1 MSTGIKVG
9 KFVNSEM
16 SWNLTVGY
24 DIGIDI
30 EEVEKSLLHGNI
42 IVSKSIIEIYGENF
56 SEVAKVVT
64 KNRDQEGL
72 AALADIFASPKQ
84 AVSAWVVLGKKY
96 GQTGHIGQFTL
107 STLSGV
113 LSQTSF
119 ALLKIALQA
128 HGIHL
133 P

>member
-9 KFVNSEM
+9 KFVKSEM

-24 DIGIDI
+24 DTGIDI
-30 EEVEKSLLHGNI
+30 EEVEESLLHGNI
-42 IVSKSIIEIYGENF
+42 IVSKNTIDIFGKNF
-56 SEVAKVVT
+56 SDVATAVIH
-64 KNRDQEGL
+64 NRDEEGL
-72 AALADIFASPKQ
+72 VALADIFATPKQ
-84 AVSAWVVLGKKY
+84 AVSAWVVLAKKY